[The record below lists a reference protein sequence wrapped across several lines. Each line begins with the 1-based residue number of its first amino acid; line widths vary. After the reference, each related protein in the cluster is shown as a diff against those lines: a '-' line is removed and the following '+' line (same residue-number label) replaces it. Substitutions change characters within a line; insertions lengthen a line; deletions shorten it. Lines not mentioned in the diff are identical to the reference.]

1 MLLSAG
7 CLLLLAAG
15 CGVKTPVVPPDARP
29 LEAVSGFDAFVR
41 GGEFLLTWEAPDDK
55 ARADIAA
62 YKIFRED
69 PAARLHNEC
78 RCPEFEE
85 IAALDPGT
93 AAAASVQANRFTL
106 RTAVDPEWT
115 GKTYRYV
122 VVPIGTAGYAGHES
136 RAVTIRW
143 MDPPAP
149 PRAVTADGQDRAVQ
163 LRWREDDDPA
173 GRLRYNI
180 YRQVEG
186 TADPLYP
193 VNRQPVTG
201 SESLDRGLQN
211 GVSYVYTVRSTRSVR
226 APWVESEASGAVLVK
241 PLDRIPPATPRG
253 LEAIQ
258 GQGFVRLVWEENR
271 EEDLRGY
278 RIYRREGARGTPVV
292 IGEVQQPLT
301 LFTDAKI
308 RDGVVY
314 HYHITALDTAP
325 APNESA
331 PSGTVRVIAHG
342 R

>member
-1 MLLSAG
+1 
-7 CLLLLAAG
+7 
-15 CGVKTPVVPPDARP
+15 
-29 LEAVSGFDAFVR
+29 VSGFDAFVR
-41 GGEFLLTWEAPDDK
+41 GGEFLLTWEAPDHK
-55 ARADIAA
+55 VRADIAA
-62 YKIFRED
+62 YKVFRED
-69 PAARLHNEC
+69 PAARLSNEC

-85 IAALDPGT
+85 IAALDPG
-93 AAAASVQANRFTL
+93 AAAAAPVEANPFIW
-106 RTAVDPEWT
+106 RTTVDPAWT

-122 VVPIGTAGYAGHES
+122 VVPVGTAGYAGHES

-143 MDPPAP
+143 MAAPAP
-149 PRAVTADGQDRAVQ
+149 PEAVAAEGQDRAVQ
-163 LRWREDDDPA
+163 LRWRGDDDPA

-193 VNRQPVTG
+193 VNRQPVTS
-201 SESLDRGLQN
+201 SEYLDRGLQN
-211 GVSYVYTVRSTRSVR
+211 GVSYVYTVRSTRSAS
-226 APWVESEASGAVLVK
+226 APRVESEASGAVLAK
-241 PLDRIPPATPRG
+241 PVDRISPAPPRG
-253 LEAIQ
+253 LEGIP
-258 GQGFVRLVWEENR
+258 GQGFIRLVWEESA

-292 IGEVQQPLT
+292 IGEARQPLT